1 MSNPRIVS
9 AGVDSL
15 IQVSFPY
22 GLEKPIFIVEGLNID
37 GDGEK
42 YSHVAFL
49 KACAKLLND
58 KAESLE
64 IEFEQHSG
72 NVTNTESK

>member
-1 MSNPRIVS
+1 MSNPKIVS
-9 AGVDSL
+9 VHDGSL
-15 IQVSFPY
+15 IQVSFPD
-22 GLEKPIFIVEGLNID
+22 GLEKPIFRIEGLNID

-64 IEFEQHSG
+64 IEFEQHSS
-72 NVTNTESK
+72 NVTHQVD

>member
-1 MSNPRIVS
+1 MSNPKIVS
-9 AGVDSL
+9 AHNGSL
-15 IQVSFPY
+15 IQVSFPD
-22 GLEKPIFIVEGLNID
+22 GLEKPIFRIEGLNID

-64 IEFEQHSG
+64 IEFEQHSS
-72 NVTNTESK
+72 NVTHQVD

>member
-1 MSNPRIVS
+1 MSNPKIVS
-9 AGVDSL
+9 VHDGSL
-15 IQVSFPY
+15 IQVSFPD
-22 GLEKPIFIVEGLNID
+22 GLEKPIFRIEGLNID

-58 KAESLE
+58 KAQSLE
-64 IEFEQHSG
+64 VEFEQYSG
-72 NVTNTESK
+72 NVTHQID

>member
-1 MSNPRIVS
+1 MSNPKIVS
-9 AGVDSL
+9 VHNGSL
-15 IQVSFPY
+15 IQVSFPD
-22 GLEKPIFIVEGLNID
+22 GLEKPIFRIEGLHID

-64 IEFEQHSG
+64 IEFEQHSS
-72 NVTNTESK
+72 NVTHQVD

>member
-1 MSNPRIVS
+1 MSNPKIVS
-9 AGVDSL
+9 VHDGSL
-15 IQVSFPY
+15 IQVSFPG
-22 GLEKPIFIVEGLNID
+22 GLEKPIFRIEGLNID
-37 GDGEK
+37 SDGEK

-64 IEFEQHSG
+64 VEFEQYSG
-72 NVTNTESK
+72 NVTHQID

>member
-1 MSNPRIVS
+1 VSNPKIVN
-9 AGVDSL
+9 VHDRSL
-15 IQVSFPY
+15 IQVSFPD
-22 GLEKPIFIVEGLNID
+22 GLEKPTFRIEGLNID
-37 GDGEK
+37 SDGEK

-72 NVTNTESK
+72 NVTHQVD

>member
-1 MSNPRIVS
+1 MSNPKIVS
-9 AGVDSL
+9 VGVDSL
-15 IQVSFPY
+15 IQVSFPD
-22 GLEKPIFIVEGLNID
+22 GLEKPIFVIEGLNVD

-42 YSHVAFL
+42 YSQVAFL

-64 IEFEQHSG
+64 IEFEQNRG
-72 NVTNTESK
+72 GK